1 MTEIA
6 KSALVPYSSEK
17 MLHLVDDIES
27 YPDFL
32 KWCVSG
38 KVFEDDGDEKLA
50 GLKVKVAGMEIAFKT
65 QNTISHKSS
74 SNTLAHS
81 ILDMR
86 LVEGPF
92 KSLYGHWEFVGLE
105 QNASK
110 ITLNL
115 NYDFKS
121 GLFNHIVS
129 SGFEKIAQH
138 LVRDFIKRAGD
149 LYVAD

>member
-17 MLHLVDDIES
+17 MLSLVNDIES
-27 YPDFL
+27 YPEFL
-32 KWCVSG
+32 RWCVSG
-38 KVFEDDGDEKLA
+38 KIFEQGDDEKLA

-65 QNTISHKSS
+65 RNIVSHRENDNGLLLSV
-74 SNTLAHS
+74 
-81 ILDMR
+81 LDMK

-92 KSLYGHWEFVGLE
+92 KSLYGHWEFIALE
-105 QNASK
+105 AYASK

-121 GLFNHIVS
+121 GLFNQIVA

-138 LVRDFIKRAGD
+138 LVRDFITRAGD
-149 LYVAD
+149 IYVAG

>member
-17 MLHLVDDIES
+17 MLCLVEDIES

-38 KVFEDDGDEKLA
+38 KVFEQKEDEKLA
-50 GLKVKVAGMEIAFKT
+50 GLKVRVAGMEIAFKT
-65 QNTISHKSS
+65 RNSVTHQENDSG
-74 SNTLAHS
+74 LLHS

-86 LVEGPF
+86 LVDGPF
-92 KSLYGHWEFVGLE
+92 KSLYGHWEFIALE
-105 QNASK
+105 EQASK

-138 LVRDFIKRAGD
+138 LVRDFITRAEKI
-149 LYVAD
+149 YVVG